1 MKSNKELLEK
11 SLKEILSL
19 SSYNKKIID
28 ELDAKNQNKKLQ
40 IFLNKKFRDC
50 LEFLENYENK
60 KIDKKSIFYGIEK
73 EYEDE
78 IRNRKYEEDKK
89 ILKDNVK
96 FFISIIRKR
105 KPKT

>member
-1 MKSNKELLEK
+1 ML
-11 SLKEILSL
+11 I
-19 SSYNKKIID
+19 
-28 ELDAKNQNKKLQ
+28 Q

-50 LEFLENYENK
+50 FEFLENYENK